1 MAQPPFPSEFELG
14 VGAALVSICV
24 SHLYAS
30 RNDRRRIQQG
40 TIIGIG
46 FALALLVVFELL
58 VRMQILITNGF

>member
-14 VGAALVSICV
+14 VGAALISMGVP
-24 SHLYAS
+24 HLYAR

-46 FALALLVVFELL
+46 SALALLVVFELL
-58 VRMQILITNGF
+58 VRMRIPITNGF